1 MSISNWRQHYEKRV
15 VDARTALS
23 HIKPGHR
30 IVIGSA
36 CGAPQALIREL
47 AVWPPTLTD
56 IEIVHLLTFGDAPYV
71 DPKFDGIFR
80 HNAFFIGDNVRTA
93 VSAGRADYTPIMLS
107 EIPNLFKTKRLSIDA
122 ALITVTPPDEFGYCS
137 LGISVDLTRSAAD
150 NARLVI
156 AQVNPYMPRVLGNSF
171 IHVEEI
177 DFFVEHAEPIVEYM
191 YEPQGEVADKIGYHV
206 SKLVEDG
213 ATIQIG
219 IGAIPN
225 SVCRYLTRKKH
236 LGVHSEVISDG
247 LIDLI
252 REGVVDC
259 SQKSIHP
266 NKVVATFAMGST
278 SMYQFL
284 NNNPIFEFHPTEY
297 ANSPLTIARNH
308 KMTAINSALTVDLTG
323 QINSDSLGYRFYSG
337 IGGQADFTR
346 GAALAPEG
354 RPIIALP
361 SITPRGRF
369 SRIVPCLAEGAGV
382 VNTRGDVHYVVT
394 EWGIAYLH
402 GKTIRERVLSLIS
415 IAHPQFRESLLA
427 SAKKNNYLFQD
438 QMLPERAYPVELETT
453 FPLKNGENVFIR
465 PVIAS
470 DEDQLREMFY
480 DLSSESR
487 LFRFFSPLRD
497 LPHRKAQPMV
507 NVDYE
512 NQMALV
518 ALQGWPKEEA
528 IVSVGAYFVDHETNS
543 ANVAFMTRDD
553 YQNQGLGTF
562 MLHYLMKLA
571 IARGIRKISAEVLQ
585 ENKPMLHV
593 FRKAAPD
600 MRVAS
605 EGNFLKIRFDI

>member
-1 MSISNWRQHYEKRV
+1 MLFSTWRQHYQKRV
-15 VDARTALS
+15 VDARTAIDN
-23 HIKPGHR
+23 IKPGHR

-47 AVWPPTLTD
+47 AVWPPTLSD

-80 HNAFFIGDNVRTA
+80 HNAFFIGDNVRAA

-137 LGISVDLTRSAAD
+137 LGISVDLTKSAAE

-156 AQVNPYMPRVLGNSF
+156 AQVNLHMPRVLGNSF

-177 DFFVEHAEPIVEYM
+177 DFFVEHAEPIVEYT

-213 ATIQIG
+213 ATIQVG
-219 IGAIPN
+219 IGGIPN
-225 SVCRYLTRKKH
+225 SLCRYLTRKKH

-259 SQKSIHP
+259 SRKSILP

-278 SMYQFL
+278 SMYRFL

-323 QINSDSLGYRFYSG
+323 QVNSDSLGYRFYSG
-337 IGGQADFTR
+337 IGGQADFMR

-361 SITPRGRF
+361 SVTPGGRYT
-369 SRIVPCLAEGAGV
+369 RIVPCLAEGAGV
-382 VNTRGDVHYVVT
+382 VITRGDVHYVVT

-402 GKTIRERVLSLIS
+402 GKTIRERTLALIS
-415 IAHPQFRESLLA
+415 IAHPHFREALLA
-427 SAKKNNYLFQD
+427 AAKKNNYLFQD
-438 QMLPERAYPVELETT
+438 QMLPERTYPIELETT
-453 FPLKNGENVFIR
+453 LQLKNGESVFIR

-528 IVSVGAYFVDHETNS
+528 IVSVGAYFVDKETNS
-543 ANVAFMTRDD
+543 ATVAFMTRDD
-553 YQNQGLGTF
+553 YQNRGLGTF
-562 MLHYLMKLA
+562 MLQYLIKLA
-571 IARGIRKISAEVLQ
+571 IAGGIRKISAEVLP
-585 ENKPMLHV
+585 ENLPMLHV
-593 FRKAAPD
+593 FRKTAGD
-600 MRVAS
+600 MRVTS
-605 EGNFLKIRFDI
+605 EGNILRITFDI

>member
-1 MSISNWRQHYEKRV
+1 VLFSTWRQHYQKRV
-15 VDARTALS
+15 VDARTAIDN
-23 HIKPGHR
+23 IKPGHR

-47 AVWPPTLTD
+47 AVWPPTLSD

-80 HNAFFIGDNVRTA
+80 HNAFFIGDNVRAA

-107 EIPNLFKTKRLSIDA
+107 EIPNLFKTKRLSLDA

-137 LGISVDLTRSAAD
+137 LGISVDLTKSAAE

-156 AQVNPYMPRVLGNSF
+156 AQVNPHMPRVLGNSF

-177 DFFVEHAEPIVEYM
+177 DFFVEHAEPIVEYT

-219 IGAIPN
+219 IGGIPN
-225 SVCRYLTRKKH
+225 SLCRYLTRKKH

-259 SQKSIHP
+259 SRKSILP

-278 SMYQFL
+278 SMYRFL

-323 QINSDSLGYRFYSG
+323 QVNSDSLGYRFYSG
-337 IGGQADFTR
+337 IGGQADFMR

-361 SITPRGRF
+361 SVTPGGRYT
-369 SRIVPCLAEGAGV
+369 RIVPSLAEGAGV
-382 VNTRGDVHYVVT
+382 VITRGDVHYVVT

-402 GKTIRERVLSLIS
+402 GKTIRERVLALIS
-415 IAHPQFRESLLA
+415 IAHPHFREGLLA
-427 SAKKNNYLFQD
+427 AAKKNNYLFQD
-438 QMLPERAYPVELETT
+438 QMLPERPYPIELETT
-453 FPLKNGENVFIR
+453 FQLKNGESVFIR

-518 ALQGWPKEEA
+518 ALQGWPREEA
-528 IVSVGAYFVDHETNS
+528 IVSVGAYFVDKETNS
-543 ANVAFMTRDD
+543 ATVAFMTRDD
-553 YQNQGLGTF
+553 YQNRGLGTF
-562 MLHYLMKLA
+562 MLQYLIKLA
-571 IARGIRKISAEVLQ
+571 LAGGIRKITAEVLP
-585 ENKPMLHV
+585 ENLPMLHV
-593 FRKAAPD
+593 FRKTAGD
-600 MRVAS
+600 MRVTS
-605 EGNFLKIRFDI
+605 EGNILRITFDI

>member
-1 MSISNWRQHYEKRV
+1 MSISTWRQHYEKRV
-15 VDARTALS
+15 IDARTAID
-23 HIKPGHR
+23 HIKPGFR

-47 AVWPPTLTD
+47 AAWPTTLSD

-80 HNAFFIGDNVRTA
+80 HNAFFIGDNVRSA

-107 EIPNLFKTKRLSIDA
+107 EIPSLFKTKRLSIDA
-122 ALITVTPPDEFGYCS
+122 ALISVTPPDEYGYCS
-137 LGISVDLTRSAAD
+137 LGISVDLTKSAAE

-156 AQVNPYMPRVLGNSF
+156 AQVNPQMPRVLGNSF

-177 DFFVEHAEPIVEYM
+177 DCFVEHEAPIVEYA

-206 SKLVEDG
+206 SKLVDDG

-225 SVCRYLTRKKH
+225 SLCRYLTQKKH

-259 SQKSIHP
+259 SRKSILP
-266 NKVVATFAMGST
+266 NKVVASFAMGSA
-278 SMYQFL
+278 SMYRFL
-284 NNNPIFEFHPTEY
+284 NNNPIFEFQPTEY
-297 ANSPLTIARNH
+297 ANSPLTIAKNH

-323 QINSDSLGYRFYSG
+323 QVNSDSLGYRFYSG
-337 IGGQADFTR
+337 IGGQADFIR

-354 RPIIALP
+354 RPIITLP
-361 SITPRGRF
+361 SVTPDGKHSRITPH
-369 SRIVPCLAEGAGV
+369 LEEGAGV
-382 VNTRGDVHYVVT
+382 VITRGDVHYVVT

-402 GKTIRERVLSLIS
+402 GKTVRERALALIS

-427 SAKKNNYLFQD
+427 AAKKNNYLFQD
-438 QMLPERAYPVELETT
+438 QMLPEQPYPIELETT
-453 FPLKNGENVFIR
+453 FQLKSGEKVFVR
-465 PVIAS
+465 PVLAS
-470 DEDQLREMFY
+470 DEDRFREMFY
-480 DLSSESR
+480 GLSRESR
-487 LFRFFSPLRD
+487 LFRFFWPLRSM
-497 LPHRKAQPMV
+497 PHQKAQPMV

-512 NQMALV
+512 NQMGLV
-518 ALQGWPKEEA
+518 ALKGWPKEEA
-528 IVSVGAYFVDHETNS
+528 IVSVGTYFVDNETKS

-553 YQNQGLGTF
+553 HQNLGLGTF
-562 MLHYLMKLA
+562 MLQSLIKLA
-571 IARGIRKISAEVLQ
+571 RARGIKKISAEVLP
-585 ENKPMLHV
+585 ENLIMLHV
-593 FRKAAPD
+593 FRKAAES
-600 MRVAS
+600 MRVRS
-605 EGNFLKIRFDI
+605 EDGILKITFEI

>member
-1 MSISNWRQHYEKRV
+1 VSISNWRQHYEKRV
-15 VDARTALS
+15 VDARTAIS
-23 HIKPGHR
+23 NIKPGHR

-47 AVWPPTLTD
+47 AVWPPTLSD

-80 HNAFFIGDNVRTA
+80 HNAFFIGDNVRAA

-107 EIPNLFKTKRLSIDA
+107 EIPNLFKTKRLSLDA

-137 LGISVDLTRSAAD
+137 LGISVDLTKSAAE
-150 NARLVI
+150 NANLVI
-156 AQVNPYMPRVLGNSF
+156 AQVNPHMPRVLGNSF

-177 DFFVEHAEPIVEYM
+177 DFFVEHAEPIVEYT

-219 IGAIPN
+219 IGGIPN
-225 SVCRYLTRKKH
+225 SLCRYLTRKKH

-259 SQKSIHP
+259 TRKSIHP
-266 NKVVATFAMGST
+266 NKVVATFAMGGT
-278 SMYQFL
+278 SMYGFL

-297 ANSPLTIARNH
+297 ANSPLTIAKNH

-323 QINSDSLGYRFYSG
+323 QVNSDSLGYRFYSG
-337 IGGQADFTR
+337 IGGQADFMR

-361 SITPRGRF
+361 SVTPGGRYT
-369 SRIVPCLAEGAGV
+369 RIVPHLAEGAGV
-382 VNTRGDVHYVVT
+382 VITRGDVHYVVT

-402 GKTIRERVLSLIS
+402 GKTIRERTLALIS
-415 IAHPQFRESLLA
+415 IAHPNFREALLA
-427 SAKKNNYLFQD
+427 AAKKNNYLFQD

-453 FPLKNGENVFIR
+453 FQLKNGESVFIR

-512 NQMALV
+512 NEMALV
-518 ALQGWPKEEA
+518 ALQGWPREEA
-528 IVSVGAYFVDHETNS
+528 IVSVAAYFVDKETNS
-543 ANVAFMTRDD
+543 ASVAFMTRDD

-562 MLHYLMKLA
+562 MLQSLIKLA
-571 IARGIRKISAEVLQ
+571 IAGGITKITAEVLPG
-585 ENKPMLHV
+585 NLPMLHV
-593 FRKAAPD
+593 FRKTAAN
-600 MRVAS
+600 MRVTS
-605 EGNFLKIRFDI
+605 EGNILRITFDI

>member
-15 VDARTALS
+15 VDARTAIS
-23 HIKPGHR
+23 NIKPGHR

-47 AVWPPTLTD
+47 AVWPPTLSD

-80 HNAFFIGDNVRTA
+80 HNAFFIGDNVRAA

-107 EIPNLFKTKRLSIDA
+107 EIPNLFKTKRLSLDA

-137 LGISVDLTRSAAD
+137 LGISVDLTKSAAE
-150 NARLVI
+150 NANLVI
-156 AQVNPYMPRVLGNSF
+156 AQVNPHMPRVLGNSF

-177 DFFVEHAEPIVEYM
+177 DFFVEHAEPIVEYT

-259 SQKSIHP
+259 SCKSIHP
-266 NKVVATFAMGST
+266 NKVVATFAMGSP
-278 SMYQFL
+278 SMYRFL

-323 QINSDSLGYRFYSG
+323 QVNSDSLGYRFYSG

-354 RPIIALP
+354 RAIIALP
-361 SITPRGRF
+361 SVTPGGRYT
-369 SRIVPCLAEGAGV
+369 RIVPHLAEGAGV
-382 VNTRGDVHYVVT
+382 VITRGDVHYVVT

-402 GKTIRERVLSLIS
+402 GKTIRERTLALIS
-415 IAHPQFRESLLA
+415 IAHPNFREALLA
-427 SAKKNNYLFQD
+427 AAKKNNYLFQD
-438 QMLPERAYPVELETT
+438 QMLPERAYPIELETT
-453 FPLKNGENVFIR
+453 FQLKNGESVFIR

-512 NQMALV
+512 NEMALV
-518 ALQGWPKEEA
+518 ALQGWPREEA
-528 IVSVGAYFVDHETNS
+528 IVSVAAYFVDKETNS
-543 ANVAFMTRDD
+543 ASVAFMTRDD

-562 MLHYLMKLA
+562 MLQSLIKLA
-571 IARGIRKISAEVLQ
+571 IAGGIRKITAEVLPG
-585 ENKPMLHV
+585 NLPMLHV
-593 FRKAAPD
+593 FRKTAAN
-600 MRVAS
+600 MHVTS
-605 EGNFLKIRFDI
+605 EGNILRITFDI

>member
-1 MSISNWRQHYEKRV
+1 VSISNWRQHYEKRV
-15 VDARTALS
+15 VDARSAIS
-23 HIKPGHR
+23 NIKPGHR

-47 AVWPPTLTD
+47 AVWPPTLSD

-80 HNAFFIGDNVRTA
+80 HNAFFIGDNVRDA

-107 EIPNLFKTKRLSIDA
+107 EIPNLFKTKRLSLDT

-137 LGISVDLTRSAAD
+137 LGISVDLTKSAAE
-150 NARLVI
+150 NANLVI
-156 AQVNPYMPRVLGNSF
+156 AQVNPHMPRVLGNSF

-177 DFFVEHAEPIVEYM
+177 DFFVEHAEPIVEYT

-219 IGAIPN
+219 IGGIPN
-225 SVCRYLTRKKH
+225 SLCRYLTRKKH

-259 SQKSIHP
+259 SRKSIHP
-266 NKVVATFAMGST
+266 NKVVATFAMGGT
-278 SMYQFL
+278 SMYRFL

-323 QINSDSLGYRFYSG
+323 QVNSDSLGYRFYSG
-337 IGGQADFTR
+337 IGGQADFMR

-361 SITPRGRF
+361 SVTPGGRYT
-369 SRIVPCLAEGAGV
+369 RIVPHLAEGAGV
-382 VNTRGDVHYVVT
+382 VITRGDVHYVVT

-402 GKTIRERVLSLIS
+402 GKTIRERTLALIS
-415 IAHPQFRESLLA
+415 IAHPNFREALLA
-427 SAKKNNYLFQD
+427 AAKKNNYLFQD
-438 QMLPERAYPVELETT
+438 QMLPERAYPIELETT
-453 FPLKNGENVFIR
+453 FQLKNGESVFIR

-518 ALQGWPKEEA
+518 ALQGWPREEA
-528 IVSVGAYFVDHETNS
+528 IVSVAAYFVDKETNS
-543 ANVAFMTRDD
+543 ASVAFMTRDD

-562 MLHYLMKLA
+562 MLQSLIKLA
-571 IARGIRKISAEVLQ
+571 IAGGIRKITAEVLPG
-585 ENKPMLHV
+585 NLPMLHV
-593 FRKAAPD
+593 FRKTAAN
-600 MRVAS
+600 MRVTS
-605 EGNFLKIRFDI
+605 EGNILRITFDI